1 MAVEYDDIIV
11 GGGSSGA
18 VLAARLSE
26 DPARGVLLLEAGPDY
41 LSPEQTPH
49 DLMDGHNMSVVD
61 HDWGFTAEACT
72 GRTIRYPR
80 GKVTGGSSAVN
91 ATVAIRGVPADYD
104 EWAALGNPAWAWQ
117 EVLTY
122 FRKLEDDQDEG
133 GDLHGKG
140 GPIFIRRWRPDELTP
155 LSLAYMTALR
165 RLGFEEVHDHNHPES
180 TGFGVIQHNKR
191 DGVRLST
198 ALTYLLQARSRLNLT
213 VRGHCLVNRV
223 LIENGRAV
231 GVEVECGGEMQRVY
245 GRRVTLSAGAV
256 ASPAILMRSGIG
268 PAADLRALG
277 IEPLVD
283 LPGVGGNLWDH
294 PLAVLPLIPKEGTWA
309 YSNPQVQVLLR
320 YTTPGSDEFND
331 MQIYPANHFDVAPL
345 DAAIAEM
352 IGAPVVLGIGASLQR
367 PRSKGRLT
375 LTSTDPHAQP
385 RLDLNYFADP
395 EDTRR
400 MIEALRL
407 CWQIAQAPEVQQFV
421 ERIPILT
428 DEIMASDEQLEGL
441 LRATIGTTFHPVGTA
456 KMGPSSDP
464 EAVVDQE
471 CRVRGVEGLRV
482 ADASIMPTIPRANTN
497 LTCIMIGERVAD
509 WLKRDAEREPGQI
522 GVRRTV

>member
-26 DPARGVLLLEAGPDY
+26 DPARAVLLLEAGPDY
-41 LSPEQTPH
+41 LSAEQTPH
-49 DLMDGHNMSVVD
+49 DLIDGHNMSVVD
-61 HDWGFTAEACT
+61 HDWGFTAEACA

-91 ATVAIRGVPADYD
+91 ATVALRGVPADYD
-104 EWAALGNPAWAWQ
+104 EWAALGNPGWSWQ
-117 EVLTY
+117 EVLPY

-133 GDLHGKG
+133 GDLHGKS
-140 GPIFIRRWRPDELTP
+140 GPVFIRRWRPEELTP
-155 LSLAYMTALR
+155 VSQAYMAVLP
-165 RLGFEEVHDHNHPES
+165 RLGFEQVRDHNDPES

-191 DGVRLST
+191 EGVRLST
-198 ALTYLLQARSRLNLT
+198 ALAYLLTARSRLNLT
-213 VRGHCLVNRV
+213 VRANCLVSRV
-223 LIENGRAV
+223 LVENGRAI
-231 GVEVECGGEMQRVY
+231 GVEVECGGELQRVY
-245 GRRVTLSAGAV
+245 ARRVTLSAGAV

-268 PAADLRALG
+268 SAAELRALG
-277 IEPLVD
+277 IEALVD
-283 LPGVGGNLWDH
+283 LPGVGRNLWDH
-294 PLAVLPLIPKEGTWA
+294 PMAVLPLIPKEGAWD
-309 YSNPQVQVLLR
+309 YRNPQVQVLLR

-331 MQIYPANHFDVAPL
+331 MQIYPANHLDVAAL
-345 DAAIAEM
+345 DPAIAEM
-352 IGAPVVLGIGASLQR
+352 LGAPVVIGIAASLQR

-375 LTSTDPHAQP
+375 LTSADPHVQP
-385 RLDLNYFADP
+385 RFDLNYFADR

-441 LRATIGTTFHPVGTA
+441 LRMTVGTTFHPVGTA
-456 KMGPSSDP
+456 KMGPAGDP
-464 EAVVDQE
+464 EAVVDPE
-471 CRVRGVEGLRV
+471 GRVRGVAGLRV
-482 ADASIMPTIPRANTN
+482 VDASIMPTIPRANTN
-497 LTCIMIGERVAD
+497 LTCIMIGERIAD
-509 WLKRDAEREPGQI
+509 VMKKEAEREPGQI

>member
-1 MAVEYDDIIV
+1 M
-11 GGGSSGA
+11 
-18 VLAARLSE
+18 
-26 DPARGVLLLEAGPDY
+26 
-41 LSPEQTPH
+41 
-49 DLMDGHNMSVVD
+49 
-61 HDWGFTAEACT
+61 
-72 GRTIRYPR
+72 
-80 GKVTGGSSAVN
+80 
-91 ATVAIRGVPADYD
+91 
-104 EWAALGNPAWAWQ
+104 
-117 EVLTY
+117 
-122 FRKLEDDQDEG
+122 
-133 GDLHGKG
+133 
-140 GPIFIRRWRPDELTP
+140 
-155 LSLAYMTALR
+155 
-165 RLGFEEVHDHNHPES
+165 
-180 TGFGVIQHNKR
+180 NKR
-191 DGVRLST
+191 EGVRLST
-198 ALTYLLQARSRLNLT
+198 AIAYLLPARSRLNLT
-213 VRGHCLVNRV
+213 VRGGCLANRV
-223 LIENGRAV
+223 LIEGGRAV

-277 IEPLVD
+277 IEPVVE

-294 PLAVLPLIPKEGTWA
+294 PLAVLPLIPKDGAWD
-309 YSNPQVQVLLR
+309 YSNPQVQVILR

-345 DAAIAEM
+345 DPGIAEM
-352 IGAPVVLGIGASLQR
+352 IGAPVVIGIAASLQR

-375 LTSTDPHAQP
+375 LTSADPHVQP

-407 CWQIAQAPEVQQFV
+407 CWQIAQAPEVQAFV

-428 DEIMASDEQLEGL
+428 DEIMASDEQMEGL
-441 LRATIGTTFHPVGTA
+441 LRMTIGTTFHPVGTA
-456 KMGPSSDP
+456 KMGKAGDP

-482 ADASIMPTIPRANTN
+482 ADASVMPTIPRANTN

-509 WLKRDAEREPGQI
+509 WMKQEPVREPASAATRGA
-522 GVRRTV
+522 